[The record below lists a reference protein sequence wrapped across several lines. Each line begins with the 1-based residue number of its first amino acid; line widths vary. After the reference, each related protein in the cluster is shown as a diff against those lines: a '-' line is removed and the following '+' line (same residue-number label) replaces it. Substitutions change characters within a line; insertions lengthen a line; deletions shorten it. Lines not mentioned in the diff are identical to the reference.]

1 MFREDQGFYKYDL
14 LWVGTIFFKWL
25 IREYIMY
32 VTERNINLLSSAI
45 WSVNDK

>member
-14 LWVGTIFFKWL
+14 LWVGTIFFQVTL
-25 IREYIMY
+25 IREYTMY

-45 WSVNDK
+45 